1 MHQMRDDM
9 KYILADEKKIQELL
23 NIKQQSEV
31 LSDTVQACDG
41 EVFSLTDS
49 FVSEH
54 NFTYN
59 PETNFLELETERELE
74 DLFSLIENLYL
85 EEIDNTE
92 NQKKTKQYLGA
103 LITRQILKELSET
116 PNFSQS
122 KIYRMLESKCFSDNT
137 VLELFIQ
144 DKLPNQQDIADWYN
158 KDKTDA
164 SRKIGKF
171 SQKLQKNVNRKNY

>member
-1 MHQMRDDM
+1 ME
-9 KYILADEKKIQELL
+9 ISEIQELL
-23 NIKQQSEV
+23 NIKQQSEI

-59 PETNFLELETERELE
+59 PETNFFINDENLEDEKKLE
-74 DLFSLIENLYL
+74 DLFCLIENLYL
-85 EEIDNTE
+85 EEKDKTE
-92 NQKKTKQYLGA
+92 NQKTSKQYLGA
-103 LITRQILKELSET
+103 LITRQILEDLSKI
-116 PNFSQS
+116 PNLSQS
-122 KIYRMLESKCFSDNT
+122 KICRMLESKCFSDNT

-144 DKLPNQQDIADWYN
+144 DKLPNQQDIAEWYN

>member
-1 MHQMRDDM
+1 MLSLCECIGVYKQRKKE
-9 KYILADEKKIQELL
+9 KYL
-23 NIKQQSEV
+23 
-31 LSDTVQACDG
+31 
-41 EVFSLTDS
+41 
-49 FVSEH
+49 
-54 NFTYN
+54 
-59 PETNFLELETERELE
+59 FLQ
-74 DLFSLIENLYL
+74 FGNWFFWKS
-85 EEIDNTE
+85 
-92 NQKKTKQYLGA
+92 KQYVGA
-103 LITRQILKELSET
+103 LITRQIIEELSKIPSINQT
-116 PNFSQS
+116 